1 MTPSLTI
8 EEGLPPTGV
17 FGDNKGSKHM
27 HLQNKRTEFDNESLT
42 RLKNHYNCFTGSEN
56 QYVNTSI

>member
-17 FGDNKGSKHM
+17 FGDNKGSKRM
-27 HLQNKRTEFDNESLT
+27 HLQNKSTEVDNESLT
-42 RLKNHYNCFTGSEN
+42 SLKIITIVLQVVKINM
-56 QYVNTSI
+56 

>member
-17 FGDNKGSKHM
+17 FGDNKGSKRM
-27 HLQNKRTEFDNESLT
+27 HLQNKSTEVDNESLT
-42 RLKNHYNCFTGSEN
+42 RLKIITIVL
-56 QYVNTSI
+56 QVVKINTSI

>member
-17 FGDNKGSKHM
+17 FGDKGSKRM
-27 HLQNKRTEFDNESLT
+27 HLQNKSTEVDNESLT
-42 RLKNHYNCFTGSEN
+42 RLKIITIVLQVVKINM
-56 QYVNTSI
+56 

>member
-17 FGDNKGSKHM
+17 FGDNKGSKRM
-27 HLQNKRTEFDNESLT
+27 HLQNKSTEVDNESLT
-42 RLKNHYNCFTGSEN
+42 RLKITIVLQVVKINM
-56 QYVNTSI
+56 

>member
-17 FGDNKGSKHM
+17 FGDNKGSKRM
-27 HLQNKRTEFDNESLT
+27 HLQNKSTEVDNESDS
-42 RLKNHYNCFTGSEN
+42 LKNHYNCFTGSEN